1 MNHSVEEH
9 FEGPLCG
16 LAQDSYELSVSLFL
30 GGQKMSDRKTN
41 ILVILLIVMVTVIP
55 AAFTTAVA
63 NVESQAL
70 ANPLPTP
77 GDKPAYAGYKGVAFG
92 TPMEEART
100 KLGTPKEK
108 SDTQDFYV
116 FSDNESAQ
124 VYYGP
129 AKTVTAMTITF
140 TGKLDSAPTAKTV
153 FGEDVEAKPDGG
165 IFKMVRYPK
174 AGFWISYN
182 KIAGDDPMVMVAIQ
196 KM

>member
-1 MNHSVEEH
+1 MRNILRTALWLG
-9 FEGPLCG
+9 FEICT
-16 LAQDSYELSVSLFL
+16 SYPVSLFL
-30 GGQKMSDRKTN
+30 GGQKMSDKKII
-41 ILVILLIVMVTVIP
+41 ILVILLIVIVTVIS
-55 AAFTTAVA
+55 AAFTTASA
-63 NVESQAL
+63 NSESQAL
-70 ANPLPTP
+70 ADPVPTP
-77 GDKPAYAGYKGVAFG
+77 ADKPAYSGYKGVAIG
-92 TPMEEART
+92 TAMEDART
-100 KLGTPKEK
+100 KLGAPKEK

-124 VYYGP
+124 VYYGA

-140 TGKLDSAPTAKTV
+140 TGKLDTAPTAKTV

-182 KIAGDDPMVMVAIQ
+182 KIAGDDPLIMVAIQ

>member
-1 MNHSVEEH
+1 M
-9 FEGPLCG
+9 L
-16 LAQDSYELSVSLFL
+16 
-30 GGQKMSDRKTN
+30 DRRFN
-41 ILVILLIVMVTVIP
+41 ILVISLIVIVTVIP
-55 AAFTTAVA
+55 FAFATASA
-63 NVESQAL
+63 RVESNVS
-70 ANPLPTP
+70 ANPMPTP
-77 GDKPAYAGYKGVAFG
+77 AAGPTYAGYKGVNIG

-108 SDTQDFYV
+108 SDTQDFYL

-124 VYYGP
+124 VYYGA

-140 TGKLDSAPTAKTV
+140 TGKLDSAPTAKAV